1 MIEETKKDVPDQMEP
16 AIPEIPAEKS
26 EKEPEIEAAE
36 ADSTEPEAKAAEADS
51 TEPETK
57 AADADGAEPEAKAA
71 EADSTEP
78 EAKAAE
84 ADSTELEAKAADAD
98 GAEPEAKAAEAD
110 STEPEAEAAEAD
122 STEPEAKAAE
132 ADSAESE
139 TEGQRSRS
147 AGRRS
152 GNRREKQQPA
162 RPKKEHQAS
171 QRENILRLR
180 EIEKKKAAMPY
191 MKILAAGGAAV
202 AVVAVVAVAGTVI
215 GNHRDTF
222 SRGMKVET
230 AAASLETTEAAS
242 ESTGERNIVLETTL
256 SAEEIASKEY
266 EKTVQSIVD
275 SYANLGI
282 AEVSGYLNVR
292 KTPES
297 FGEVIGKLPKGGACE
312 ILDTST
318 DGWYKISSGGVT
330 GYVSSQY
337 VYTGDEAK
345 KLAAENVAER
355 AVIDADKLNV
365 RSEPKADANVVEQ
378 VFKNERY
385 DIRGQQDGWIQI
397 SSGYIS
403 ADYVTVKYA
412 LDEAIKQDMR
422 QTVLSLYDNLGVSN
436 VFNYLNVRDNP
447 DEKKGKIIAK
457 LPSNAGCDILDTSTS
472 GWYKIRSGN
481 ITGYVKSEYI
491 LTGQQAKDK
500 ALQVA
505 KLMAISNTDGVNV
518 RTEPNTNSSIYTQ
531 ISNSERFLVADQ
543 QDGWV
548 KIEIDDQDAYL
559 SSDYVDVKYGL
570 EEAIKYTPVVEVAD
584 TSSKNDSKNS
594 SKNNTKNN
602 SGKKNSGKKNSAN
615 DGAAGSKSGSVSS
628 KRAQIA
634 NYAVQFV
641 GNRYVYGGTSLTNGT
656 DCSGFTMSVMAKF
669 GVSLPHNSGAQSGSG
684 KSITS
689 SQMRPGDLVFYSGS
703 GGINHVALYIG
714 NGQVCHASN
723 ARSGI
728 KISTWN
734 YRTPAKIVNVLG
746 D

>member
-1 MIEETKKDVPDQMEP
+1 MSDREMIEETKKDVPDQMEP
-16 AIPEIPAEKS
+16 VIPEIPAEKA

-36 ADSTEPEAKAAEADS
+36 AASTEPEIEAAEAASTEPEAKAAEADS
-51 TEPETK
+51 TEPE
-57 AADADGAEPEAKAA
+57 AKTA
-71 EADSTEP
+71 EADN
-78 EAKAAE
+78 
-84 ADSTELEAKAADAD
+84 
-98 GAEPEAKAAEAD
+98 
-110 STEPEAEAAEAD
+110 TEPEAEAAEAD

-152 GNRREKQQPA
+152 GNRREKQQPV

-180 EIEKKKAAMPY
+180 EIKKKKAAMPY

-345 KLAAENVAER
+345 KLAADPEE
-355 AVIDADKLNV
+355 
-365 RSEPKADANVVEQ
+365 
-378 VFKNERY
+378 
-385 DIRGQQDGWIQI
+385 
-397 SSGYIS
+397 
-403 ADYVTVKYA
+403 
-412 LDEAIKQDMR
+412 
-422 QTVLSLYDNLGVSN
+422 
-436 VFNYLNVRDNP
+436 
-447 DEKKGKIIAK
+447 IAK
-457 LPSNAGCDILDTSTS
+457 
-472 GWYKIRSGN
+472 
-481 ITGYVKSEYI
+481 
-491 LTGQQAKDK
+491 
-500 ALQVA
+500 
-505 KLMAISNTDGVNV
+505 
-518 RTEPNTNSSIYTQ
+518 
-531 ISNSERFLVADQ
+531 FLF
-543 QDGWV
+543 
-548 KIEIDDQDAYL
+548 
-559 SSDYVDVKYGL
+559 S
-570 EEAIKYTPVVEVAD
+570 
-584 TSSKNDSKNS
+584 
-594 SKNNTKNN
+594 
-602 SGKKNSGKKNSAN
+602 
-615 DGAAGSKSGSVSS
+615 
-628 KRAQIA
+628 
-634 NYAVQFV
+634 
-641 GNRYVYGGTSLTNGT
+641 
-656 DCSGFTMSVMAKF
+656 
-669 GVSLPHNSGAQSGSG
+669 
-684 KSITS
+684 
-689 SQMRPGDLVFYSGS
+689 
-703 GGINHVALYIG
+703 
-714 NGQVCHASN
+714 
-723 ARSGI
+723 
-728 KISTWN
+728 
-734 YRTPAKIVNVLG
+734 
-746 D
+746 

>member
-1 MIEETKKDVPDQMEP
+1 MSDREMIEETKKGDP
-16 AIPEIPAEKS
+16 AETMATEIPAAETAAEKT
-26 EKEPEIEAAE
+26 EPVTDKTAEQKLEEAADEAAVQEPEQPVSGAAVQELQPESGDQEPGFESVESENAEPSAE
-36 ADSTEPEAKAAEADS
+36 AE
-51 TEPETK
+51 
-57 AADADGAEPEAKAA
+57 AEPELNA
-71 EADSTEP
+71 EEQNQDLERG
-78 EAKAAE
+78 EAH
-84 ADSTELEAKAADAD
+84 
-98 GAEPEAKAAEAD
+98 
-110 STEPEAEAAEAD
+110 
-122 STEPEAKAAE
+122 
-132 ADSAESE
+132 
-139 TEGQRSRS
+139 RSRS
-147 AGRRS
+147 ARRS
-152 GNRREKQQPA
+152 SANHREKQQSE
-162 RPKKEHQAS
+162 RPKKDHQAS

-180 EIEKKKAAMPY
+180 EIKKKKAAMPY
-191 MKILAAGGAAV
+191 MKILMAGGAAV

-215 GNHRDTF
+215 GNHKDTF

-242 ESTGERNIVLETTL
+242 ESAEERNIVLETTL
-256 SAEEIASKEY
+256 SAEEIESKEY

-297 FGEVIGKLPKGGACE
+297 FGEVVGKLPKGGACE

-365 RSEPKADANVVEQ
+365 RSEPKADADVVDQ

-385 DIRGQQDGWIQI
+385 DIKGEQDGWIQI
-397 SSGYIS
+397 SDGYIS
-403 ADYVTVKYA
+403 SDYVTVKYA

-436 VFNYLNVRDNP
+436 VSNYLNVRDNP

-457 LPSNAGCDILDTSTS
+457 LPSNAGCDILDSSTS
-472 GWYKIRSGN
+472 GWLKIRSGN

-584 TSSKNDSKNS
+584 NSSSSKNS
-594 SKNNTKNN
+594 SKNTTGKNSS
-602 SGKKNSGKKNSAN
+602 SGKTSGKSSAN

-669 GVSLPHNSGAQSGSG
+669 GVSLPHNSGSQAGCG

-723 ARSGI
+723 AKSGI

>member
-1 MIEETKKDVPDQMEP
+1 MIEETKKGDP
-16 AIPEIPAEKS
+16 AETEAAAPEIPAAETTVERPELMAGETAS
-26 EKEPEIEAAE
+26 QEAEQPAGETAVQEPEQSVSEAVVQ
-36 ADSTEPEAKAAEADS
+36 EPENTVSAE
-51 TEPETK
+51 
-57 AADADGAEPEAKAA
+57 
-71 EADSTEP
+71 
-78 EAKAAE
+78 
-84 ADSTELEAKAADAD
+84 
-98 GAEPEAKAAEAD
+98 
-110 STEPEAEAAEAD
+110 
-122 STEPEAKAAE
+122 
-132 ADSAESE
+132 ESE
-139 TEGQRSRS
+139 TADAEPVLDAERNEAHRSHS
-147 AGRRS
+147 TRRNS
-152 GNRREKQQPA
+152 GNRREKKQSE
-162 RPKKEHQAS
+162 RPKKDHQTS

-180 EIEKKKAAMPY
+180 EIKKKKAAMPY

-215 GNHRDTF
+215 GNHKDTF

-242 ESTGERNIVLETTL
+242 DSSEERSIVLETTL
-256 SAEEIASKEY
+256 SAEEIESKEY

-297 FGEVIGKLPKGGACE
+297 FGEVVGKLPKGGACE

-365 RSEPKADANVVEQ
+365 RSEPKADADVVDQ

-385 DIRGQQDGWIQI
+385 DIKSQQDGWIQI
-397 SSGYIS
+397 SDGYIS
-403 ADYVTVKYA
+403 ADYVIVKYA

-436 VFNYLNVRDNP
+436 VSNYLNVRDNP
-447 DEKKGKIIAK
+447 DEQKGKIIAK

-584 TSSKNDSKNS
+584 NSSSSKNDSKNS
-594 SKNNTKNN
+594 SKNNTKN
-602 SGKKNSGKKNSAN
+602 SSSKNSGKKNSAN

-669 GVSLPHNSGAQSGSG
+669 GVSLPHNSGAQAGSG
-684 KSITS
+684 RSISS

-723 ARSGI
+723 AKSGI

>member
-1 MIEETKKDVPDQMEP
+1 MSDREMIEETKKDVPDQMEP

-152 GNRREKQQPA
+152 GNRREKQQPV

-180 EIEKKKAAMPY
+180 EIKKKKAAMPY

-385 DIRGQQDGWIQI
+385 DIKGQQDGWIQI

-422 QTVLSLYDNLGVSN
+422 QTVLSLYDNLGEIGRASC
-436 VFNYLNVRDNP
+436 R
-447 DEKKGKIIAK
+447 
-457 LPSNAGCDILDTSTS
+457 
-472 GWYKIRSGN
+472 
-481 ITGYVKSEYI
+481 
-491 LTGQQAKDK
+491 
-500 ALQVA
+500 
-505 KLMAISNTDGVNV
+505 
-518 RTEPNTNSSIYTQ
+518 
-531 ISNSERFLVADQ
+531 ERV
-543 QDGWV
+543 
-548 KIEIDDQDAYL
+548 
-559 SSDYVDVKYGL
+559 
-570 EEAIKYTPVVEVAD
+570 
-584 TSSKNDSKNS
+584 
-594 SKNNTKNN
+594 
-602 SGKKNSGKKNSAN
+602 
-615 DGAAGSKSGSVSS
+615 
-628 KRAQIA
+628 
-634 NYAVQFV
+634 
-641 GNRYVYGGTSLTNGT
+641 
-656 DCSGFTMSVMAKF
+656 
-669 GVSLPHNSGAQSGSG
+669 
-684 KSITS
+684 
-689 SQMRPGDLVFYSGS
+689 
-703 GGINHVALYIG
+703 
-714 NGQVCHASN
+714 
-723 ARSGI
+723 
-728 KISTWN
+728 
-734 YRTPAKIVNVLG
+734 
-746 D
+746 

>member
-1 MIEETKKDVPDQMEP
+1 MIEVTRKGDPAETK
-16 AIPEIPAEKS
+16 AAAPEIPA
-26 EKEPEIEAAE
+26 
-36 ADSTEPEAKAAEADS
+36 
-51 TEPETK
+51 
-57 AADADGAEPEAKAA
+57 
-71 EADSTEP
+71 
-78 EAKAAE
+78 
-84 ADSTELEAKAADAD
+84 
-98 GAEPEAKAAEAD
+98 
-110 STEPEAEAAEAD
+110 AEAADEAAVPG
-122 STEPEAKAAE
+122 TE
-132 ADSAESE
+132 DSAGENAARKKEEPANDSAAQE
-139 TEGQRSRS
+139 EVHRSRPARKNS
-147 AGRRS
+147 E
-152 GNRREKQQPA
+152 NPRERKQPE
-162 RPKKEHQAS
+162 RPKKDHQTS

-180 EIEKKKAAMPY
+180 EIKKKKAAMPY

-215 GNHRDTF
+215 GNHRDMF
-222 SRGMKVET
+222 SRGIKVET
-230 AAASLETTEAAS
+230 AAASLETTEAVSDSS
-242 ESTGERNIVLETTL
+242 EERSIVLETTL
-256 SAEEIASKEY
+256 SAEEIESKEY

-292 KTPES
+292 KTPKS
-297 FGEVIGKLPKGGACE
+297 FGEVVGRLPKGGACE

-318 DGWYKISSGGVT
+318 DGWYKVSSGGVT

-355 AVIDADKLNV
+355 AVINADKLNV
-365 RSEPKADANVVEQ
+365 RSEPKADADVVDQ

-385 DIRGQQDGWIQI
+385 DIKGQQDGWIQI
-397 SSGYIS
+397 SDGYIS

-436 VFNYLNVRDNP
+436 VSNYLNVRDNP
-447 DEKKGKIIAK
+447 DEQRGKIIAK

-505 KLMAISNTDGVNV
+505 KLMAIANTDGVNV

-531 ISNSERFLVADQ
+531 ISNSERFFVADQ

-570 EEAIKYTPVVEVAD
+570 EEAIRYTPVVEVAD
-584 TSSKNDSKNS
+584 NSGSSKNN

-602 SGKKNSGKKNSAN
+602 SGSKNNAN

-628 KRAQIA
+628 RRAQIA

-669 GVSLPHNSGAQSGSG
+669 GVSLPHNSGAQAGSG
-684 KSITS
+684 RAISS

-723 ARSGI
+723 AKSGI

-734 YRTPAKIVNVLG
+734 YRAPAKIVNVLG